1 VDVVLAAFA
10 PREAHMDEKRVVL
23 DCRGKP
29 EAKGCTL
36 TIAGTEQ
43 DVLDI
48 AELHASTKH
57 GMKKE
62 PGLREMLKGFLKP
75 EKAEA
80 MAR

>member
-1 VDVVLAAFA
+1 
-10 PREAHMDEKRVVL
+10 MDETRVVL

-43 DVLDI
+43 EVLDL
-48 AELHASTKH
+48 AELHATTKH

-62 PGLREMLKGFLKP
+62 AGLRDMLKGFLKP

-80 MAR
+80 LSR